1 MHFDEGEL
9 GLPGLMLMELDS
21 WRQSPVADEFPSSR
35 VVRYIRSVGK
45 HFLATPVV
53 EELVRVRA
61 GQSEIVGD
69 DDSREHLRR
78 FLSVVLDKH
87 DGTYDYTTYTALDL
101 LRPRNP
107 EPLPDFEEEVATRIA
122 FLLYDALAFECGA
135 ALGYRSQLPCMRP
148 SREAVEKRLRHG
160 LRVATEMDRLSAKP
174 ITPKVSSL
182 QERYDQ
188 LVDVLEGAP
197 PGMASRLEQT
207 LLPVY
212 IIHDEYLFI
221 RVLQSFES
229 IFEHLARLASEA
241 ILRLEARDAEEALLL
256 LSSITRVLS
265 HGLPLFSLLAT
276 MQRESFEFFRKFT
289 EGASA
294 IQSVNYKTFE
304 ALCGTPPPARVESPA
319 FQSVPEVR
327 GRVLQ
332 SMTTVRGAADALIA
346 SGAHDAE
353 VEARLARAMA
363 QIEAVHQRW
372 KRTHYRLAVR
382 MIGSVSGTGY
392 TEGTPYLR
400 SVIDNRLFRRAEETT
415 N

>member
-1 MHFDEGEL
+1 MYFDEGEF
-9 GLPGLMLMELDS
+9 GLPGLLLMELDS
-21 WRQSPVADEFPSSR
+21 WQQSPLAEEFPYAN
-35 VVRYIRSVGK
+35 VVRYVRSVGK

-53 EELVRVRA
+53 EALVRARA
-61 GQSEIVGD
+61 AGTGAAGD
-69 DDSREHLRR
+69 DTARDHLRR

-101 LRPRNP
+101 LRPRQAP
-107 EPLPDFEEEVATRIA
+107 PLQEFEDEVGTRIA
-122 FLLYDALAFECGA
+122 FLLYDALAFESGA
-135 ALGYRSQLPCMRP
+135 ALGHRSQLPCMRP
-148 SREAVEKRLRHG
+148 SPEVVEKRLRHG
-160 LRVATEMDRLSAKP
+160 LRVAVEMDMLSGKP
-174 ITPKVSSL
+174 LTPKVSGL
-182 QERYDQ
+182 QERFDQ
-188 LVDVLEGAP
+188 LTEVIETAP
-197 PGMASRLEQT
+197 SGMASRLDQT
-207 LLPVY
+207 LMPVY
-212 IIHDEYLFI
+212 VIHDEYLFI

-229 IFEHLARLASEA
+229 IFECLARLASEA
-241 ILRLEARDAEEALLL
+241 IRRLEARDAEEALRS
-256 LSSITRVLS
+256 LSAISRVLS
-265 HGLPLFSLLAT
+265 GGLPLFSLLAT

-304 ALCGTPPPARVESPA
+304 ALCGTPAPERVESPA
-319 FQSVPEVR
+319 FRSVPQVR
-327 GRVLQ
+327 GRVLE

-346 SGAHDAE
+346 SRAHEPD
-353 VEARLARAMA
+353 VGARLAREMA

-392 TEGTPYLR
+392 TEGTTYLR

>member
-1 MHFDEGEL
+1 MYFHEGEF
-9 GLPGLMLMELDS
+9 GLPGLLLMELES
-21 WRQSPVADEFPSSR
+21 WRMSPLAREFPYSG

-45 HFLATPVV
+45 HFLAEPVV
-53 EELVRVRA
+53 EALVQVRA
-61 GQSEIVGD
+61 AQSECTGD
-69 DDSREHLRR
+69 EESRNHLRR
-78 FLSVVLDKH
+78 FLSVVLDKR
-87 DGTYDYTTYTALDL
+87 DGTYDYATYTALGL
-101 LRPRNP
+101 LRPP
-107 EPLPDFEEEVATRIA
+107 AAAPLPDFEAEIGTRIA
-122 FLLYDALAFECGA
+122 FLIYDALAFECGA

-148 SREAVEKRLRHG
+148 SRDAVEKRLRHG
-160 LRVATEMDRLSAKP
+160 LRVATEMDAFHSKP
-174 ITPKVSSL
+174 ITPRVSGL
-182 QERYDQ
+182 QERFDQ
-188 LVDVLEGAP
+188 LIDVLEGAP
-197 PGMASRLEQT
+197 PGMATRLDQT
-207 LLPVY
+207 ILPVY

-241 ILRLEARDAEEALLL
+241 IVRLEARETEEALLL
-256 LSSITRVLS
+256 LSSIARVLS
-265 HGLPLFSLLAT
+265 LGLPLFSLLAT

-304 ALCGTPPPARVESPA
+304 ALCGTPAPARVESAA

-327 GRVLQ
+327 GRVLG

-346 SGAHDAE
+346 STPHDPEA
-353 VEARLARAMA
+353 EARLTRAMA
-363 QIEAVHQRW
+363 HIEAVHQRW

-392 TEGTPYLR
+392 TAGTPYLR

-415 N
+415 Y